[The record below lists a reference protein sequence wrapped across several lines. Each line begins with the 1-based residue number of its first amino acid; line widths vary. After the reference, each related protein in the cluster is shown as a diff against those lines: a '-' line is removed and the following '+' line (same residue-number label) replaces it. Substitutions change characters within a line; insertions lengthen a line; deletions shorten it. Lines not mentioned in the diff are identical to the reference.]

1 MIARVKITFDKM
13 YGETPRA
20 FLLLVENRELWFPKR
35 FCRNFTLNKKLGGH
49 TEIPAWLYTE
59 KFNREPNEDDAT
71 LIITHHTPEKIKP
84 VDNNTIK
91 ELTK

>member
-1 MIARVKITFDKM
+1 MIARVKITFQKM

-20 FLLLVENRELWFPKR
+20 FLLLVESRELWFPRR

-59 KFNREPNEDDAT
+59 KFGCEPDIDDAT
-71 LIITHHTPEKIKP
+71 LIIEHHKPQKIGVTEVEP
-84 VDNNTIK
+84 LK
-91 ELTK
+91 ELLK